1 MSLPASATTDVLIA
15 GAGPTGLVLA
25 CDLARRGIACRVVE
39 RERRGFPGS
48 RGSGLQPRSLEV
60 FDDLGVIDAIRAAGG
75 PVQRLQS
82 WDGTTRVAEWD
93 TVERAEPSP
102 HVPYGEMWML
112 PQWRTVEILRA
123 RLEELGGSVEFGCE
137 LTGFAQ
143 DADGVTARLRGPDG
157 TGSDVR
163 AGYLVAADGGRST
176 VRKALG
182 VGFPVTDIVTD
193 PTLIADLRVDGFDRA
208 HWHVW
213 PTAPGGR
220 VALRPLEGADL
231 FQLLAHFGGAGPD
244 FTPDAT
250 PEALQQLI
258 VERTGHEDVRVHEV
272 RWSSVLRIKAGA
284 ADRFRVGRVLLAGDA
299 AHIHSPTG
307 GQGLNTSIQDAYNL
321 GWKLG
326 AVLRGAPDALLGTYE
341 AERLPVA
348 RQVLALTTQVF
359 ERDRADTDRG
369 FSPRGGETL
378 QLGLGYRESP
388 LTRECREGLADDA
401 LRAGDRAPDAPCG
414 PVRLFD
420 LFRGPHA
427 TLLAFGGT
435 DAPAAGCYR
444 LVRVGRP
451 GERADVIDVDG
462 HAHKAYGDR
471 GLFLVR
477 PDGYLALATEDPAD
491 LVSYEAR
498 TTGTAV
504 VSSSGTS

>member
-1 MSLPASATTDVLIA
+1 MSLPAITSTEVLIA

-39 RERRGFPGS
+39 RESRSFPGS
-48 RGSGLQPRSLEV
+48 RAMGLQPRTLEV

-75 PVQRLQS
+75 PIQRLQS
-82 WDGTTRVAEWD
+82 WDGTTRVGEWD
-93 TVERAEPSP
+93 PIERAEPSP
-102 HVPYGEMWML
+102 HVPYGEILML
-112 PQWRTVEILRA
+112 PQWRTVEILQA
-123 RLEELGGSVEFGCE
+123 HLEGLGGSVEFDRE
-137 LTGFAQ
+137 LTGFDQ
-143 DADGVTARLRGPDG
+143 DADGVTARLSGPDG
-157 TGSDVR
+157 TKRAVR
-163 AGYLVAADGGRST
+163 ASYLVAADGGRST

-182 VGFPVTDIVTD
+182 VGFPVTALDTD
-193 PTLIADLRVDGFDRA
+193 PTLIADVLLDGFDRT

-220 VALRPLEGADL
+220 VAVRPLEGAD
-231 FQLLAHFGGAGPD
+231 FCQLLAYFEGAGPD

-250 PEALQQLI
+250 PEAVQQLL
-258 VERTGHEDVRVHEV
+258 VERTGHQDVRVHEV
-272 RWSSVLRIKAGA
+272 RWSSLLRVKAGA
-284 ADRFRVGRVLLAGDA
+284 ADRFRIGRVLLAGDA

-326 AVLRGAPDALLGTYE
+326 AALRGASDALLDTYE

-348 RQVLALTTQVF
+348 QDVLALSTRVF
-359 ERDRADTDRG
+359 EEDRVAKDRG
-369 FSPRGGETL
+369 FAQRGGDIF
-378 QLGLGYRESP
+378 QLGLGYRDSP

-401 LRAGDRAPDAPCG
+401 LRAGERAPDAPCG

-435 DAPAAGCYR
+435 DAPVSERYR

-451 GERADVIDVDG
+451 GELGDVIDVDG

-477 PDGYLALATEDPAD
+477 PDGYVALATEDPAD
-491 LVSYEAR
+491 LAAYR
-498 TTGTAV
+498 IY
-504 VSSSGTS
+504 